1 MSKIDTLAWFDGRI
15 QPVQEIG
22 VSALSHSLHYGT
34 GVFEGIRSYEQHD
47 GGGGV
52 FRLEDHLA
60 RLLTSVRILGYE
72 VPWTKEQLIGA
83 TFETLR
89 ANKMS
94 SAYIRPLV
102 WLGEGSMGVAG
113 GGNPVHTMIA
123 VWEWGAYL
131 GDEGMKHGIRVLITA
146 HERSTGNASA
156 MRAKVTG
163 QYVTSFMAKR
173 QVTRLGVDEGLLLDR
188 DGYLCEGTGE
198 NLFMVRDGE
207 LLTAPD
213 EAPILHGIT
222 RDSVLTLAKDFGIP
236 LRFERFARTDLYAAD
251 EAFLSGTAAEVTP
264 IREVDGKEL
273 LSSPGPVTRKLQT
286 AYLDVVRGKGER
298 APQWVSRYT
307 V

>member
-1 MSKIDTLAWFDGRI
+1 MSKIDTLAWHDGKI
-15 QPVQEIG
+15 QPVQDIR

-34 GVFEGIRSYEQHD
+34 GAFEGIRSYEQHG

-52 FRLEDHLA
+52 FRLEDHLS

-72 VPWTKEQLIGA
+72 IPWTKEQLIQA
-83 TFETLR
+83 TFDTLR

-123 VWEWGAYL
+123 VWAWGAYL
-131 GDEGMKHGIRVLITA
+131 GEEGLKHGIRVLITA
-146 HERSTGNASA
+146 HERSTGNSSA

-198 NLFMVRDGE
+198 NLFMVQGGV
-207 LLTAPD
+207 LITPPD
-213 EAPILHGIT
+213 ESSILHGIT
-222 RDSVLTLAKDFGIP
+222 RDSVLTLARDFGIP
-236 LRFERFARTDLYAAD
+236 QRFERFARSDLYSAD
-251 EAFLSGTAAEVTP
+251 EAFLSGTAAELTP

-273 LSSPGPVTRKLQT
+273 LSSPGPITRKLQS
-286 AYLDVVRGKGER
+286 AYLDVVRGRGER
-298 APQWVSRYT
+298 ASGWVSRYT
-307 V
+307 L